1 MPMSLKVMLKK
12 FAHKG
17 QITQEEYDALIKKLD
32 GHDKEIRNNAIDEF
46 AEKLGTEF
54 SEQCG
59 EIKVEGI
66 TYDIL
71 TLDSA
76 IEIMWDLVSELKEEV
91 AKEYGKDTNVR
102 SNDFI
107 SRSVLL
113 DKLQKWK
120 FANEERGYD
129 TASDLVQEMINL
141 VKEQPLPAPYQKG
154 E

>member
-1 MPMSLKVMLKK
+1 MIENITVKLEEVVEFENYGKPMIYL
-12 FAHKG
+12 
-17 QITQEEYDALIKKLD
+17 EDAQKIV
-32 GHDKEIRNNAIDEF
+32 
-46 AEKLGTEF
+46 
-54 SEQCG
+54 Q
-59 EIKVEGI
+59 
-66 TYDIL
+66 
-71 TLDSA
+71 
-76 IEIMWDLVSELKEEV
+76 EV

-129 TASDLVQEMINL
+129 TASDLVQEMIDL
-141 VKEQPLPAPYQKG
+141 VKEQPSAPYQKG